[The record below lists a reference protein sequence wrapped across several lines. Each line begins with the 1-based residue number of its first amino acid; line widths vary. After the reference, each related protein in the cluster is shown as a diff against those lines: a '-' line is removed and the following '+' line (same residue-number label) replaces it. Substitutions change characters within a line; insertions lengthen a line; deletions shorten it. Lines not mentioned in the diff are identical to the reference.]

1 MNNETKCFIIAVTA
15 LSIALVTSIV
25 GIVFGLD
32 FNYHLTKQMNEETR
46 ILALCFD
53 STITIPD
60 CNIMTG
66 KINSSYG
73 EKIN

>member
-1 MNNETKCFIIAVTA
+1 MDNETKFFMITVTA

-46 ILALCFD
+46 ILALCFHSD
-53 STITIPD
+53 LTIPD
-60 CNIMTG
+60 CNMISAR
-66 KINSSYG
+66 INTTYG
-73 EKIN
+73 DKLN